1 MTKIKRLVVSTP
13 QGDAGVL
20 DKESR
25 FVFNYATT
33 EREREVSLTMP
44 LRAQSYTASAN
55 ALLPAF
61 AMNRPEGWLHRQ
73 IVERMAKYE
82 QLDDMK
88 LLSIVGSNLV
98 GRLSFAV
105 PNEVRQPPLAQIGLD
120 ALLRREPTKALFAFL
135 AETYFASGI
144 SGVQPKVL
152 MPDADKR
159 PNSKTTVVQ
168 SDLIVKSGG
177 SEFPF
182 LTQNEFLCMDAARRA
197 GIRVPDFWISD
208 DGGLFVM
215 QRFDLHGNQRL
226 GFEDMTVL
234 MAKTA
239 DPQGH
244 YKYQGSYEN
253 VARIIGA
260 YCRDGEGLASCQRFF
275 EYVALSV
282 MVRNGDAHLK
292 NFGLLYEH
300 PIAGQSPT
308 LAPLYDVVTTTVY
321 AHRDYRNEHMMVDR
335 TLALKLNKERRYP
348 SRRALLQFGADVC
361 HVRSPEQVI
370 ERIGTAMSE
379 SLDANRARIDPEFHA
394 SITHEWD
401 AGRLAVDARQS
412 APAAGGDDTPT
423 AR

>member
-1 MTKIKRLVVSTP
+1 MTKIKRLVVSTA
-13 QGDAGVL
+13 QGDAGLL

-33 EREREVSLTMP
+33 DREREVSLTMP

-61 AMNRPEGWLHRQ
+61 AMNRPEGWLYRQ

-82 QLDDMK
+82 RLDDMK
-88 LLSIVGSNLV
+88 LLSIVGHNLV
-98 GRLSFAV
+98 GRLGFAV
-105 PNEVRQPPLAQIGLD
+105 PNEMRQPPLAQIGLD
-120 ALLRREPTKALFAFL
+120 ALRREPTKALFAFL
-135 AETYFASGI
+135 AETYIESGI

-168 SDLIVKSGG
+168 PDLIVKSGG

-197 GIRVPDFWISD
+197 GIRVPEFWMSD

-226 GFEDMTVL
+226 GFEDMAVL
-234 MAKTA
+234 MGKTA

-253 VARIIGA
+253 VARIIRA
-260 YCRDGEGLASCQRFF
+260 HCRDGEALASCQRFF

-300 PIAGQSPT
+300 PVAGQSPT

-321 AHRDYRNEHMMVDR
+321 AHRDYRNEYMMVDR

-348 SRRALLQFGADVC
+348 SRRTLLQFGSDVC

-379 SLDANRARIDPEFHA
+379 SLEANRARVDPSHA
-394 SITHEWD
+394 ASTREWH
-401 AGRLAVDARQS
+401 AGRLAVDARQG
-412 APAAGGDDTPT
+412 APAAVDDDWPT
-423 AR
+423 AG